1 MTTRERAYTH
11 LQNARALYQHLGN
24 QTGDQ
29 VAWQMAQVLSR
40 LERAVD
46 EGDEKTLEAIGGIA
60 ERFRALT
67 RTKRNGGRK
76 RRADDALGGAGRQ
89 DDT

>member
-1 MTTRERAYTH
+1 MTTRERAYMH

-29 VAWQMAQVLSR
+29 VAWRAAQVLS
-40 LERAVD
+40 LL
-46 EGDEKTLEAIGGIA
+46 EGDEKTLEAILGSA
-60 ERFRALT
+60 ERFKALT
-67 RTKRNGGRK
+67 RAKRNGGRK

>member
-1 MTTRERAYTH
+1 MTTRERAYMH

-29 VAWQMAQVLSR
+29 VAWRAAQVLS
-40 LERAVD
+40 LLKCAID
-46 EGDEKTLEAIGGIA
+46 EGDEKTLEAILGSA
-60 ERFRALT
+60 ERFKALT
-67 RTKRNGGRK
+67 RAKRNGGRK